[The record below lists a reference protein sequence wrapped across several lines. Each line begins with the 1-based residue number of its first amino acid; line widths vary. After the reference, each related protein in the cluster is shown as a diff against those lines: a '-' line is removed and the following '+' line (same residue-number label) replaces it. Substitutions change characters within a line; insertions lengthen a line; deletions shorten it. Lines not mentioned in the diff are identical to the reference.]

1 MYLFNFPYKITKV
14 KNEKKKK
21 KNNQPHGKFWLVE
34 HKNCHREFLFHLSN
48 MHPTRLHEENNKTR
62 KYIGHYK
69 NIKL

>member
-1 MYLFNFPYKITKV
+1 M
-14 KNEKKKK
+14 KKKKEK

-48 MHPTRLHEENNKTR
+48 MHPTRLHEENNKNR
-62 KYIGHYK
+62 KYIGDYN